1 MRSEARRFRSLP
13 CSSVSEDK
21 SWDHLLSFSYLQNEY
36 TLPIARVAVNVT
48 WVDSYKDALK
58 SQKHCKPKVS
68 VFRC

>member
-1 MRSEARRFRSLP
+1 MRSEARRFRLSP

-21 SWDHLLSFSYLQNEY
+21 SWAHLLSFSYLQNADA
-36 TLPIARVAVNVT
+36 LPIASVAVNVT

-58 SQKHCKPKVS
+58 SQEHCKPKVS